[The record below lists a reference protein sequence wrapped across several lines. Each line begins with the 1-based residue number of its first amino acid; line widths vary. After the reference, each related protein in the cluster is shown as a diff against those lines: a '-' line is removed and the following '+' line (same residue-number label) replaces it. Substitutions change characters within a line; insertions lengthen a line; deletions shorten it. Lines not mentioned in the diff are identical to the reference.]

1 MIVVVAKSCAMIH
14 GSGVFRDSRF
24 PKCLDY
30 RSWENVFFYSGN
42 GKQVSL
48 EVAVE
53 VEKHIIS
60 QRPYNPIYYG

>member
-1 MIVVVAKSCAMIH
+1 MKVVVAKSFAMIH
-14 GSGVFRDSRF
+14 GSGMFRDSRF

-30 RSWENVFFYSGN
+30 RSWKNVFFYSGN

-53 VEKHIIS
+53 VA
-60 QRPYNPIYYG
+60 RPI